1 MISFI
6 LFYALILIA
15 NCTICFSQY
24 MSFSCR
30 NTYISAIMYTLSP
43 SLVAYTIL
51 VVWPTVLATAKI
63 HHPSSRV
70 YNIANRNRNFAGRND
85 NNSCSSTR
93 KLSAEEQLDILRLG
107 FIPCP
112 SDNDGGDCKRRNI
125 LRGGGSLDNG
135 TSSKNR
141 HLSVDEQRDILK
153 LGFISPT
160 GDSRDD
166 KVQGLMRFI
175 PRGGSIDAPV
185 KQRQKCTTISGE
197 DQLNIIKLGF
207 IPPSSPTSHTIYYAS
222 KPLDILRTHIIP
234 SLSKQKEKDGR

>member
-1 MISFI
+1 M
-6 LFYALILIA
+6 
-15 NCTICFSQY
+15 CTTLQIGIGI
-24 MSFSCR
+24 
-30 NTYISAIMYTLSP
+30 YIS
-43 SLVAYTIL
+43 
-51 VVWPTVLATAKI
+51 
-63 HHPSSRV
+63 
-70 YNIANRNRNFAGRND
+70 
-85 NNSCSSTR
+85 SCSTR

-112 SDNDGGDCKRRNI
+112 SDNDGGDCKRNNV

-141 HLSVDEQRDILK
+141 HLSVEEQLSILK
-153 LGFISPT
+153 LGFIPPT
-160 GDSRDD
+160 CDSRDD

-222 KPLDILRTHIIP
+222 KPLDILRTPITP
-234 SLSKQKEKDGR
+234 SLSHTKQKENGR